1 MKYNYTVEVT
11 VYDQVTH
18 YDQVT
23 QKNTYKNVE
32 EAMNAAKK
40 SALDYAN
47 TLRVHDYISRI
58 REGINKGYRALVADY
73 WAEFFSS
80 PTFNVM
86 TRVAPFEEDPEDYE
100 EKIEEVES
108 DWDDED
114 YEYEEPPKDPL
125 DDFYCGHQEF
135 DMTEFYFDRCFHMET
150 NWLRESYHASSPE
163 RFFDNFEMEAFEYD
177 SQLVF
182 DMRTIDQCIV
192 VTVSRAQK
200 TTHSENIV
208 LVYRTL
214 TDSPQSRE
222 VIRNYIWEDYEAVLS
237 LKTIG
242 SHLDTLRKLGVPVA
256 YKGINKYTLGQ
267 NNGYYLDKG
276 ITTDVHPEEV
286 ASLGTSINCLLVL
299 FALQQAATPMRQAD
313 IIRWIAE
320 NYGVQIGRVAVSRQ
334 IDSLRDLRY
343 NIEQT
348 KDGYVLK
355 K

>member
-11 VYDQVTH
+11 VG
-18 YDQVT
+18 DQVT

-58 REGINKGYRALVADY
+58 REGINKGSRALVADY

-86 TRVAPFEEDPEDYE
+86 NSGAPFEENPKDYE

-114 YEYEEPPKDPL
+114 DETPTDPL
-125 DDFYCGHQEF
+125 DDFYCGHYGF
-135 DMTEFYFDRCFHMET
+135 DMTEFYFDRDLHMET
-150 NWLRESYHASSPE
+150 NWLLASYHASSPE
-163 RFFDNFEMEAFEYD
+163 RVFDNFEMEAFEYD

-182 DMRTIDQCIV
+182 DMRTIDQRIV

-214 TDSPQSRE
+214 KDSPRSRE
-222 VIRNYIWEDYEAVLS
+222 VIRNYIWENYKADLS
-237 LKTIG
+237 PKTIG
-242 SHLDTLRKLGVPVA
+242 NHLDTLRKLGVPVA
-256 YKGINKYTLGQ
+256 YKGINRYTLKQ
-267 NNGYYLDKG
+267 KNGYYLDPAAG
-276 ITTDVHPEEV
+276 CEVNRAEV
-286 ASLGTSINCLLVL
+286 ASLGSSINCLLVL
-299 FALQQAATPMRQAD
+299 FALQQAVGPMRQAG
-313 IIRWIAE
+313 IIRWIE
-320 NYGVQIGRVAVSRQ
+320 EHYGVKIGRAAVSRQ
-334 IDSLRDLRY
+334 IDLLRDMRN
-343 NIEQT
+343 NIRQT

>member
-11 VYDQVTH
+11 VDNNVP
-18 YDQVT
+18 

-125 DDFYCGHQEF
+125 DDFYCGNQEF
-135 DMTEFYFDRCFHMET
+135 DITEFYFGCYLHMET
-150 NWLRESYHASSPE
+150 NWLRECYHASSPE
-163 RFFDNFEMEAFEYD
+163 RFFDDFEREAFVYD

-182 DMRTIDQCIV
+182 DMSTIDQRIV

-256 YKGINKYTLGQ
+256 YKGINKYTLDQ

-334 IDSLRDLRY
+334 IDSLRDMRY

>member
-11 VYDQVTH
+11 VG
-18 YDQVT
+18 DQVT

-86 TRVAPFEEDPEDYE
+86 NSGAPFEENPKDYE

-114 YEYEEPPKDPL
+114 DETPTDPL
-125 DDFYCGHQEF
+125 DDFYCGHYGF
-135 DMTEFYFDRCFHMET
+135 DMTEFYFDRDLHMET
-150 NWLRESYHASSPE
+150 NWLLASYHASSPE
-163 RFFDNFEMEAFEYD
+163 RVFDNFEMEAFEYD

-182 DMRTIDQCIV
+182 DMRTIDQRIV

-208 LVYRTL
+208 FVYSTL
-214 TDSPQSRE
+214 KDSPQSRE
-222 VIRNYIWEDYEAVLS
+222 VIRNNIWENYKADLS
-237 LKTIG
+237 PKTIG
-242 SHLDTLRKLGVPVA
+242 SHLDTLRKLGVPVT
-256 YKGINKYTLGQ
+256 YKGINKYTLKQ
-267 NNGYYLDKG
+267 KNGYYLDPAAG
-276 ITTDVHPEEV
+276 CEVNRAEV
-286 ASLGTSINCLLVL
+286 ASLGSSINCLLVL
-299 FALQQAATPMRQAD
+299 FALRQAATPMRQAD
-313 IIRWIAE
+313 IIRWIE
-320 NYGVQIGRVAVSRQ
+320 EHYGVQIGRVAVSRQ
-334 IDSLRDLRY
+334 IDSLRDMRY

-348 KDGYVLK
+348 KDGYVLRE
-355 K
+355 

>member
-11 VYDQVTH
+11 VG
-18 YDQVT
+18 DQVT
-23 QKNTYKNVE
+23 QKNTYKNLK
-32 EAMNAAKK
+32 EALNAAKK

-100 EKIEEVES
+100 EKIEEVEA

-125 DDFYCGHQEF
+125 DDFYCDYKEF
-135 DMTEFYFDRCFHMET
+135 DITELYFGRKLHMET
-150 NWLRESYHASSPE
+150 NWLRASYHASSPE
-163 RFFDNFEMEAFEYD
+163 RFFDDFEREAFVYD

-182 DMRTIDQCIV
+182 DMSTIDQRIV

-267 NNGYYLDKG
+267 NNGYHLDKG

-334 IDSLRDLRY
+334 IDSLRDMRY

>member
-11 VYDQVTH
+11 VDDHT
-18 YDQVT
+18 T
-23 QKNTYKNVE
+23 QKNTYKNVK
-32 EAMNAAKK
+32 EALNAAKK

-100 EKIEEVES
+100 EKIEEVEA

-125 DDFYCGHQEF
+125 DDFYCGNQEF

-150 NWLRESYHASSPE
+150 NWLRVSHHTSSPE
-163 RFFDNFEMEAFEYD
+163 RFFENFEREAFEYD

-182 DMRTIDQCIV
+182 DMSTMDQRIV

-208 LVYRTL
+208 LVYRAL

-286 ASLGTSINCLLVL
+286 ASLGTSINCILVL

-334 IDSLRDLRY
+334 IDSLRDMRY
-343 NIEQT
+343 YIEQT
-348 KDGYVLK
+348 KDGYVFK

>member
-11 VYDQVTH
+11 VGDHT
-18 YDQVT
+18 T

-40 SALDYAN
+40 SVLDYAN

-73 WAEFFSS
+73 WEEFFSS

-86 TRVAPFEEDPEDYE
+86 TRVAPFEEDPKDYE
-100 EKIEEVES
+100 EKIEEVEA

-135 DMTEFYFDRCFHMET
+135 DITEFYFDRRFHMET

-214 TDSPQSRE
+214 KDSPRSRE
-222 VIRNYIWEDYEAVLS
+222 VIRNYIWEDYKAVLS

-276 ITTDVHPEEV
+276 ITTDVHQEEV

-334 IDSLRDLRY
+334 IDSLRDMRY

>member
-11 VYDQVTH
+11 VGDHT
-18 YDQVT
+18 T
-23 QKNTYKNVE
+23 QKNTYKNLK

-73 WAEFFSS
+73 WEEFFSS

-100 EKIEEVES
+100 EKIEEEET

-125 DDFYCGHQEF
+125 DDFYCDYKEF
-135 DMTEFYFDRCFHMET
+135 DITELYFGRKLHMET
-150 NWLRESYHASSPE
+150 NWFRIPEGRYYDGWISALESE
-163 RFFDNFEMEAFEYD
+163 GFDQGD
-177 SQLVF
+177 RQVF
-182 DMRTIDQCIV
+182 DMRTLDHHIV

-200 TTHSENIV
+200 NTHSENIV

-222 VIRNYIWEDYEAVLS
+222 VIRNYIWENYEAVLS

-256 YKGINKYTLGQ
+256 YKGINKYTLKQ
-267 NNGYYLDKG
+267 KNGYYLDPAAG
-276 ITTDVHPEEV
+276 CEVNRAEV
-286 ASLGTSINCLLVL
+286 ASLGSSINCLLVL

-334 IDSLRDLRY
+334 IDSLRDMRY
-343 NIEQT
+343 YIEQT
-348 KDGYVLK
+348 KDGYVFK

>member
-11 VYDQVTH
+11 VGDH
-18 YDQVT
+18 IT
-23 QKNTYKNVE
+23 QNATYENVE
-32 EAMNAAKK
+32 KALDAAKK
-40 SALDYAN
+40 AVLDYAN
-47 TLRVHDYISRI
+47 EMRVHDYISHI

-86 TRVAPFEEDPEDYE
+86 TREAPFEEDPKYYE
-100 EKIEEVES
+100 EKIEEVEA

-135 DMTEFYFDRCFHMET
+135 DITEFYFDRYLHMDT

-163 RFFDNFEMEAFEYD
+163 RVFDNFEMEAFEYD

-182 DMRTIDQCIV
+182 DMKTMDQRIV

-222 VIRNYIWEDYEAVLS
+222 VIRNSIWENYKAVLS
-237 LKTIG
+237 PKTVG
-242 SHLDTLRKLGVPVA
+242 SHLDTLRNLGVPVA
-256 YKGINKYTLGQ
+256 YKGINKYTLKQ
-267 NNGYYLDKG
+267 KNGYYLDPAVG
-276 ITTDVHPEEV
+276 CGMNREEV
-286 ASLGTSINCLLVL
+286 ASLGTSVNCLLVL
-299 FALQQAATPMRQAD
+299 FALQQASGPMRQAD
-313 IIRWIAE
+313 IIRWIDE
-320 NYGVQIGRVAVSRQ
+320 NYGIKIGRVAVSRQ
-334 IDSLRDLRY
+334 MDSLSSMRY
-343 NIEQT
+343 YIKKS
-348 KDGYVLK
+348 KDGYILQK
-355 K
+355 

>member
-11 VYDQVTH
+11 VDN
-18 YDQVT
+18 QVT

-80 PTFNVM
+80 PTFNMM

-100 EKIEEVES
+100 EKIEEEET

-114 YEYEEPPKDPL
+114 YEYEEPPKDSL
-125 DDFYCGHQEF
+125 DDFYCGNQEF
-135 DMTEFYFDRCFHMET
+135 DMTEFYFDRRFHMET
-150 NWLRESYHASSPE
+150 NWLRASYHASSPE
-163 RFFDNFEMEAFEYD
+163 RFFDNFEREAFEYD

-182 DMRTIDQCIV
+182 DMSTIDQRIV

-208 LVYRTL
+208 LVYRSL

-222 VIRNYIWEDYEAVLS
+222 VIRNYIWEDYEAILS

-267 NNGYYLDKG
+267 DNGYYLDKG

-334 IDSLRDLRY
+334 IDSLRDMRY
-343 NIEQT
+343 YIEQT
-348 KDGYVLK
+348 KDGYVFK

>member
-11 VYDQVTH
+11 VG
-18 YDQVT
+18 DQVT
-23 QKNTYKNVE
+23 QKNTYKNLK
-32 EAMNAAKK
+32 EALNAAKK

-100 EKIEEVES
+100 EKIEEVEA

-125 DDFYCGHQEF
+125 DEVYCGNQEF
-135 DMTEFYFDRCFHMET
+135 DMTEFYFDLCFHMET
-150 NWLRESYHASSPE
+150 NWLRASYHASSPE
-163 RFFDNFEMEAFEYD
+163 RFFDDFEREAFVYD

-182 DMRTIDQCIV
+182 DMSTIDQRIV

-320 NYGVQIGRVAVSRQ
+320 NYGVQIGRVAVSR
-334 IDSLRDLRY
+334 
-343 NIEQT
+343 
-348 KDGYVLK
+348 
-355 K
+355 

>member
-11 VYDQVTH
+11 VG
-18 YDQVT
+18 DQVT

-86 TRVAPFEEDPEDYE
+86 TREAPFEEDPEYYE

-114 YEYEEPPKDPL
+114 YAYEEPPKDPL
-125 DDFYCGHQEF
+125 DDFYCDYKEF
-135 DMTEFYFDRCFHMET
+135 DITEFYFGRKLHMET
-150 NWLRESYHASSPE
+150 NWFRIPEGRYYDGWISALESE
-163 RFFDNFEMEAFEYD
+163 GFDQGD
-177 SQLVF
+177 RQVF
-182 DMRTIDQCIV
+182 DMRTLDHHIV
-192 VTVSRAQK
+192 VTVSRLTN

-208 LVYRTL
+208 FVYRTL

-222 VIRNYIWEDYEAVLS
+222 VIRNYIWKNYKADLS
-237 LKTIG
+237 PKTIG

-256 YKGINKYTLGQ
+256 HRGKNKYTSDRKH
-267 NNGYYLDKG
+267 GYYLDNEMHC
-276 ITTDVHPEEV
+276 DVSREEV
-286 ASLGTSINCLLVL
+286 ATLGTSVNCLLVL
-299 FALQQAATPMRQAD
+299 LALKDLSGPVRQAD
-313 IIRWIAE
+313 IIRWIE
-320 NYGVQIGRVAVSRQ
+320 EHYGVKIGRAAVSRQ
-334 IDSLRDLRY
+334 IDSLRDMRY

-355 K
+355 E

>member
-11 VYDQVTH
+11 VD
-18 YDQVT
+18 DQVT

-86 TRVAPFEEDPEDYE
+86 TSGAPFEEDPEDYE

-125 DDFYCGHQEF
+125 DDFYCGNQEF
-135 DMTEFYFDRCFHMET
+135 DITEFYFGCYLHMET
-150 NWLRESYHASSPE
+150 NWLRECYHASSTE
-163 RFFDNFEMEAFEYD
+163 RVFDNFEMEAFEYD

-182 DMRTIDQCIV
+182 DMSTIDQRIV

-222 VIRNYIWEDYEAVLS
+222 VIRNYIWENYEAVLS

-242 SHLDTLRKLGVPVA
+242 SHLNTLRKLGVPVA
-256 YKGINKYTLGQ
+256 HRGKNKYTSDRKH
-267 NNGYYLDKG
+267 GYYLDNEMHC
-276 ITTDVHPEEV
+276 DVSREEV
-286 ASLGTSINCLLVL
+286 ATLGTSVNCLLVL
-299 FALQQAATPMRQAD
+299 LALKDLSGPVRQAD
-313 IIRWIAE
+313 IIRWIE
-320 NYGVQIGRVAVSRQ
+320 EHYGVKIGRAAVSRQ
-334 IDSLRDLRY
+334 IATLNDMNCHIS
-343 NIEQT
+343 QT
-348 KDGYVLK
+348 KDGYVM
-355 K
+355 

>member
-11 VYDQVTH
+11 VDDH
-18 YDQVT
+18 VT

-86 TRVAPFEEDPEDYE
+86 TREAPFEEDPEDYTE
-100 EKIEEVES
+100 AIMKERS
-108 DWDDED
+108 YWDDED
-114 YEYEEPPKDPL
+114 DETPTDPL
-125 DDFYCGHQEF
+125 DDFYCGHYGF
-135 DMTEFYFDRCFHMET
+135 DITEFYFDRDLHMET
-150 NWLRESYHASSPE
+150 NWLLASYHASSPE
-163 RFFDNFEMEAFEYD
+163 RVFDNFEMEAFEYD

-182 DMRTIDQCIV
+182 DMRTIDQHIV

-208 LVYRTL
+208 FVYSTL
-214 TDSPQSRE
+214 KDSPQSRE
-222 VIRNYIWEDYEAVLS
+222 VIRNNIWENYKAVLS

-242 SHLDTLRKLGVPVA
+242 SHLDTLRKLGVPVT
-256 YKGINKYTLGQ
+256 YKGINKYTLKQ
-267 NNGYYLDKG
+267 KNGYYLDPAAG
-276 ITTDVHPEEV
+276 CEVNRAEV
-286 ASLGTSINCLLVL
+286 ASLGSSINCLLVL
-299 FALQQAATPMRQAD
+299 FALRQAATPMRQAD

-334 IDSLRDLRY
+334 IDSLRDMRY